1 VFKTARV
8 PGLLQG
14 TFYVCRVA
22 GEPGES
28 LRLAYGKL
36 YVNGAPVAL
45 TNASG
50 EIRYVNFSS
59 RLGGKFL
66 TSSQDTLTVP
76 DGYYFVLGDNST
88 NSLDGRVWG
97 FLPATNIAGRAS
109 FCFWP
114 PRHFGTIR

>member
-1 VFKTARV
+1 VFKTSGV
-8 PGLLQG
+8 PSLLQG
-14 TFYVCRVA
+14 IFYVSRVA

-28 LRLAYGKL
+28 LRLADGRL
-36 YVNGAPVAL
+36 YVNGAPVTL
-45 TNASG
+45 TNATG
-50 EIRYVNFSS
+50 EIRYVNFSP
-59 RLGGKFL
+59 RLGGRFL
-66 TSSQDTLTVP
+66 TTSQDTLTVP

-97 FLPATNIAGRAS
+97 FLPATNIMGRAS